1 MDYYAENPVA
11 ENTAA
16 VGMSEQSDVVN
27 AADLYTP
34 EANGAAE
41 TDAQAQADAPKAT
54 QKAQR
59 MYTSDE
65 MSNAVEKRLKQER
78 RGAVYQ
84 LAREMI
90 DERMRAENCSEAD
103 AIAKIRQ
110 DRINT
115 KAAEYKANPEKG
127 FAELMQRMNG
137 EETRTP
143 ETRVD
148 NLYTAMTAD
157 IEAGK
162 VPQGFDL
169 NAYMSDRER
178 ARDFIELYEAFG
190 MERACALA
198 QRMNAPA
205 QPTKAEQNAALP
217 RPIDTNNAYTPAQP
231 DIWGMSS
238 KEFSDMEKRMKAARA
253 QGKRVNF

>member
-1 MDYYAENPVA
+1 MEYYAENPVA

-16 VGMSEQSDVVN
+16 VGMSEQSDTVN

-41 TDAQAQADAPKAT
+41 TDARAQTDAPDAS
-54 QKAQR
+54 QKNQR

-65 MSNAVEKRLKQER
+65 MTKAVQNRLKQER

-90 DERMRAENCSEAD
+90 DERMKTDNCTEAE
-103 AIAKIRQ
+103 AISKIRN
-110 DRINT
+110 DRIST

-127 FAELMQRMNG
+127 FAELMQRMTG
-137 EETRTP
+137 EDARTP
-143 ETRVD
+143 EARVD
-148 NLYTAMTAD
+148 TLYKSMTAD

-162 VPQGFDL
+162 VPKGFDL
-169 NAYMSDRER
+169 DGYMSDRAR
-178 ARDFIELYEAFG
+178 AKDFIDMYEAFG
-190 MERACALA
+190 MERACAFA
-198 QRMNAPA
+198 MRMNAPT
-205 QPTKAEQNAALP
+205 PTKKQENEALP
-217 RPIDTNNAYTPAQP
+217 QPIDTNNAYRPAQP
-231 DIWGMSS
+231 DIWSMSS
-238 KEFSDMEKRMKAARA
+238 KEFSDMEKKMKAARA

>member
-1 MDYYAENPVA
+1 MEYYAENPVA
-11 ENTAA
+11 ENTA
-16 VGMSEQSDVVN
+16 VPGMSEQSDTIN
-27 AADLYTP
+27 AADLFTP
-34 EANGAAE
+34 EASGAAE

-54 QKAQR
+54 QKTQR

-90 DERMRAENCSEAD
+90 DERMKADNCNEAD

-110 DRINT
+110 DRIT
-115 KAAEYKANPEKG
+115 AKAAEYKANPEKG
-127 FAELMQRMNG
+127 FTELMQRMNG
-137 EETRTP
+137 EDARTP

-148 NLYTAMTAD
+148 NLYKAMTAD

-190 MERACALA
+190 MERACTLA
-198 QRMNAPA
+198 QRMTAPA

-231 DIWGMSS
+231 DIWGMTS